1 MEGLVAILLRPE
13 NIEFL
18 RENKKLVKALTK
30 NKLLPSSIRL
40 YLRNL
45 AGVTDKITEDFFS
58 KSELKEIKKRVSEA
72 KAHGSMGRIALS
84 GLTRAYKDNIIGYS
98 PRGMMDKLSLKG
110 AFTDPNVNIDM
121 TLGQA
126 TFDTDKDGN
135 VVVKDIHDFHGLG
148 AGYEGK
154 NIQKRTYEQ
163 TVPHSEDWQTWFKE
177 IKPEDH
183 PRVKDDKAWMQEFE
197 KYNPPVD
204 IRRSSETKESSKHFL
219 ERAQNELKAGNIDP
233 SRYARII
240 SGLRQDEGI
249 PVEIDIGK
257 ITHKDKLESSPAFAE
272 YLTTNLDIPTQ
283 IRNEARKYS
292 DWDEYFAS
300 RDSSNSVPF
309 KNGGLVGVGL
319 TLLKSRD
326 NPHAG
331 VETLFERK

>member
-72 KAHGSMGRIALS
+72 KANKSMGYAGQS
-84 GLTRAYKDNIIGYS
+84 GKTRTMKDDVIGYS
-98 PRGMMDKLSLKG
+98 PSGFIDQLSLKG
-110 AFTDPNVNIDM
+110 VFTDPNVNIDM

-135 VVVKDIHDFHGLG
+135 VVVKDIHDFRGVEG
-148 AGYEGK
+148 SGYKGK
-154 NIQKRTYEQ
+154 DLRRELIESA
-163 TVPHSEDWQTWFKE
+163 VPHAKE
-177 IKPEDH
+177 
-183 PRVKDDKAWMQEFE
+183 E
-197 KYNPPVD
+197 KIDTDVRPGDSSTMIRMKNFYRDMYDVD
-204 IRRSSETKESSKHFL
+204 RRRSSRFGESHKQFL
-219 ERAQNELKAGNIDP
+219 KRAEKELKAGNIDP
-233 SRYARII
+233 AKYARIVA
-240 SGLRQDEGI
+240 GMEQGEGI
-249 PVEIDIGK
+249 PIEIDIGK
-257 ITHKDKLESSPAFAE
+257 ITHKDKLESTPEFAE
-272 YLTTNLDIPTQ
+272 YLSTNLDIPTQ

-300 RDSSNSVPF
+300 RDSSNNVPF

>member
-72 KAHGSMGRIALS
+72 KANKSMGHGAQS
-84 GLTRAYKDNIIGYS
+84 GLTRTMKGNAIGYS
-98 PRGMMDKLSLKG
+98 ISGFMDQLSLKG
-110 AFTDPNVNIDM
+110 VFTDPNVNIDM

-135 VVVKDIHDFHGLG
+135 VVVKDIHDFHGIEG
-148 AGYEGK
+148 SGYKGK
-154 NIQKRTYEQ
+154 HIKKRIYEQ
-163 TVPHSEDWQTWFKE
+163 AVPHPYEEGSMMDTLLGG
-177 IKPEDH
+177 
-183 PRVKDDKAWMQEFE
+183 
-197 KYNPPVD
+197 VD
-204 IRRSSETKESSKHFL
+204 IGRVSKTEESDKHFL
-219 ERAQNELKAGNIDP
+219 ERAQKELKAGNIDP
-233 SRYARII
+233 AKYARIVA
-240 SGLRQDEGI
+240 GLEQGEGI
-249 PVEIDIGK
+249 PIEIDIGK
-257 ITHKDKLESSPAFAE
+257 ISHEDKLKANPYFAE
-272 YLTTNLDIPTQ
+272 YIAEDTQKGWGKEYREDVGIPSR
-283 IRNEARKYS
+283 IREDARKY
-292 DWDEYFAS
+292 FAQ
-300 RDSSNSVPF
+300 
-309 KNGGLVGVGL
+309 GGLVGFGL

-331 VETLFERK
+331 VETLFKRK